1 VNNSTL
7 ISTFFLTLLLIV
19 GLVFF
24 IRASVKDRTETIKLV
39 VTEPIEVLLD
49 KLQKYFEQRAYQLID
64 VDKSANK
71 LVFQGFV
78 QPSWFLA
85 VFLSALAGIGLF
97 CLALVLNL
105 LIPTVGQLF
114 FSIVLLAPLAGV
126 FYWQKSGRLESVLL
140 KIEQQQTTND
150 KQAIAI
156 VAHRDE
162 LAQIQQAFSSQQFI
176 YDR

>member
-1 VNNSTL
+1 MNNSTL